1 MNTLTPN
8 PTRLVAEAVVEV
20 LRRPAYALLA
30 VAIMLVVLGAT
41 LWLPNYRLLGAVFTT
56 PGVTL
61 ATKLQLLA
69 SLFGGLAES
78 YGAAGAATTATIPVL
93 FGVDVAMIV
102 YFIRRRARLARG
114 EIAASVGGAAS
125 GAIAAGCAACGSF
138 LLLPLLSFLGAA
150 GALALL
156 PLGGA
161 EIGLLSIAL
170 LLLSVYL
177 IARKIAMPPM
187 CELPAGRSGS
197 GSAPSAANPE
207 PELLSSKP
215 KRRRS

>member
-1 MNTLTPN
+1 MNPMDMHQQN
-8 PTRLVAEAVVEV
+8 PAHLVTEAGREV
-20 LRRPAYALLA
+20 LGRPAYLLLA
-30 VAIMLVVLGAT
+30 GAIAVLVLAAT
-41 LWLPNYRLLGAVFTT
+41 LWLPNYRLLDAVFST

-69 SLFGGLAES
+69 SLAGGLAS
-78 YGAAGAATTATIPVL
+78 NFGVLAVATVVIVPVL

-102 YFIRRRARLARG
+102 YFAKQRRTRLARG
-114 EIAASVGGAAS
+114 EIAASLGGVAS

-138 LLLPLLSFLGAA
+138 LLLPMLSFLGAA

-161 EIGLLSIAL
+161 ELGLLSIAL

-177 IARKIAMPPM
+177 IARKIAMPPV
-187 CELPAGRSGS
+187 CKLPPGGPVATAARQPPPRN
-197 GSAPSAANPE
+197 AP
-207 PELLSSKP
+207 
-215 KRRRS
+215 